1 MQAIIRV
8 INNANMRKERIDV
21 FRVKSM
27 IDTAVLFKNELCKK
41 DPSMSGL
48 EGELKEKQYLNRN
61 DARVLN

>member
-1 MQAIIRV
+1 MQAITKV
-8 INNANMRKERIDV
+8 INNANMRIERIDV

-48 EGELKEKQYLNRN
+48 EGELLLN
-61 DARVLN
+61 

>member
-1 MQAIIRV
+1 MQTIIKV
-8 INNANMRKERIDV
+8 INNANMRIERIDV

-27 IDTAVLFKNELCKK
+27 TDTAVLFKNELCKK
-41 DPSMSGL
+41 DSSMSGL